1 MQAEILAAATDAA
14 TNAEEF
20 SERGEA
26 IAMAVAAL
34 GPGDVL
40 VIAGKGHESGQII
53 GDRILPFNDR
63 DVARAAIS
71 RLEHEDRDGG
81 LSE

>member
-1 MQAEILAAATDAA
+1 
-14 TNAEEF
+14 
-20 SERGEA
+20 
-26 IAMAVAAL
+26 MAVAAL